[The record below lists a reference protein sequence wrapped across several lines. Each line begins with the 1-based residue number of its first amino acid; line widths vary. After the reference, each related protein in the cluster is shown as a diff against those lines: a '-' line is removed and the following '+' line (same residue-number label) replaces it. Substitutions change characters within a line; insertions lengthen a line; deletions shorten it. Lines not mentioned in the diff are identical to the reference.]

1 MMCVAA
7 HTTLLVYHVGAVTVV
22 IDAEA
27 CACDRE
33 LGGSVW
39 LVC

>member
-1 MMCVAA
+1 MMCVGAD
-7 HTTLLVYHVGAVTVV
+7 TTLLVYHVVAVTVV

-27 CACDRE
+27 CVCDRE
-33 LGGSVW
+33 LVGSVW